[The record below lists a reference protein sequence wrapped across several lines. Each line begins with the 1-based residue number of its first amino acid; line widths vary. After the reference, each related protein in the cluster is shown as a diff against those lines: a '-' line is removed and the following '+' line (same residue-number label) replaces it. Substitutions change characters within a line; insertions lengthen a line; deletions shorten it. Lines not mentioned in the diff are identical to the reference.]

1 MERVWIDSFDIS
13 FKSPFR
19 NLKSAI
25 LLGAMLFAL
34 ACSAAE
40 AQQPKK
46 VSRVGYLSGND
57 RSC

>member
-34 ACSAAE
+34 RF
-40 AQQPKK
+40 QPRRS
-46 VSRVGYLSGND
+46 SRRKSLG
-57 RSC
+57 